1 MKDLVVV
8 DWRAW
13 IGFGID
19 GWFDLGSNFVIC
31 VTLAMLG
38 LFDCEMLS
46 TSGFRSVLDLVE
58 VVGRL

>member
-19 GWFDLGSNFVIC
+19 GWFDLGSNFVSVCHIGC
-31 VTLAMLG
+31 V
-38 LFDCEMLS
+38 
-46 TSGFRSVLDLVE
+46 
-58 VVGRL
+58 RLI